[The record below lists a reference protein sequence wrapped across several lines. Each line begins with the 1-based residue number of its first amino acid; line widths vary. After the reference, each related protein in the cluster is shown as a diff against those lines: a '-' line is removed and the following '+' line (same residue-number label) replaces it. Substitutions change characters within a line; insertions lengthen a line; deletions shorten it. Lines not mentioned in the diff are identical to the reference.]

1 LVTIRVSNF
10 RSLDDALRE
19 LKKKTQD
26 ILKESKTRGYFLS
39 KGDKRKAKLLI
50 SQRKAKKTRST
61 D

>member
-1 LVTIRVSNF
+1 MVTIRVSNF

-50 SQRKAKKTRST
+50 SQRKAKKARRL
-61 D
+61 